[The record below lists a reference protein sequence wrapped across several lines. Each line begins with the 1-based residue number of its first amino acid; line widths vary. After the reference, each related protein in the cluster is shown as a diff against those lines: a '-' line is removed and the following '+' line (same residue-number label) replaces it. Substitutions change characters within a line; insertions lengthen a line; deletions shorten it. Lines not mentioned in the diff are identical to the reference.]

1 MVYNLQKYSIQKN
14 RFKRKISK
22 FYTLNWST
30 DVWLFI
36 KMMYNFQKF
45 SFNNGNT
52 IQILDSNSKKQKSSI
67 SLKYLSLIKAWF
79 SKFQNDIQSSEIFE
93 SIQILDPSSKKQK
106 SSIFL
111 KYLSYFY
118 LLIEAWLS
126 KFQNGVQ
133 SSKF

>member
-1 MVYNLQKYSIQKN
+1 M
-14 RFKRKISK
+14 
-22 FYTLNWST
+22 
-30 DVWLFI
+30 
-36 KMMYNFQKF
+36 QKF
-45 SFNNGNT
+45 SIF
-52 IQILDSNSKKQKSSI
+52 
-67 SLKYLSLIKAWF
+67 LKYLSALIEAWF